1 MLTKGKSK
9 HVKNKQKKYESKLST
24 YLTQYTIA

>member
-1 MLTKGKSK
+1 MLTKDKSK
-9 HVKNKQKKYESKLST
+9 YVKNKKKYESKLSA